1 MTTAT
6 KGKTMRKQWFALPT
20 VAAMALLAAIA
31 AATDVAPA
39 AADRRLTPHIAEYK
53 LRISVLSGRLE
64 TELRRRDSGYVAT
77 HRIEPTGLA
86 KALVRG
92 TISAESTFA
101 ADDAGLRPTRYV
113 ARDKISGD
121 RLSADIRFDWDAAR
135 LRGSYQTKDHDAP
148 VAVDEPLDALVFD
161 AVSIQYK
168 LMHDLMT
175 AGAATEYLLHDV
187 DELKRLTITN
197 IDTRRVRTPAGEFD
211 AIGIRHQ
218 TANSSRQTTLW
229 CAAEL
234 DYLPVVIERHRKGKL
249 QMRAQ
254 LKRYEPETVN
264 RH

>member
-1 MTTAT
+1 
-6 KGKTMRKQWFALPT
+6 MRKQGFALPT
-20 VAAMALLAAIA
+20 VAAMAAIALLAAA
-31 AATDVAPA
+31 AAPA
-39 AADRRLTPHIAEYK
+39 AADRRLTAHAAEYK
-53 LRISVLSGRLE
+53 LRISVLSGRLK

-86 KALVRG
+86 RALVRG
-92 TISAESTFA
+92 TIFAESAFA
-101 ADDAGLRPTRYV
+101 DDDAGLRPTRYV
-113 ARDKISGD
+113 ARDEISGD

-135 LRGSYQTKDHDAP
+135 LRGSYQTRDHNAP
-148 VAVDEPLDALVFD
+148 VAVDEPLNALVFD

-175 AGAATEYLLHDV
+175 SDAVTEFLLHDV

-197 IDTRRVRTPAGEFD
+197 IGTRRVLTPAGEFE

-218 TANSSRQTTLW
+218 TASSSRQTTLW

-234 DYLPVVIERHRKGKL
+234 GYLPVVIERYRKGKL

-254 LKRYEPETVN
+254 LKRYQTETVSPN
-264 RH
+264 